1 MLWPTLISIAAV
13 VVVGVPFTYYWLRWS
28 DRWADA
34 EKKRFHPKG
43 ESGAAENVRVIR
55 SDPDSDRSAR

>member
-13 VVVGVPFTYYWLRWS
+13 IVLGVPFTYLWFRWS

-34 EKKRFHPKG
+34 EKKRFAPKDG
-43 ESGAAENVRVIR
+43 GGIENVRVIKSEPTDQGGR
-55 SDPDSDRSAR
+55 

>member
-13 VVVGVPFTYYWLRWS
+13 IVVGVPFTYLWLRWS

-34 EKKRFHPKG
+34 EKKRFHPKAG
-43 ESGAAENVRVIR
+43 PDESPTVRVIR
-55 SDPDSDRSAR
+55 SDTTDQSNT